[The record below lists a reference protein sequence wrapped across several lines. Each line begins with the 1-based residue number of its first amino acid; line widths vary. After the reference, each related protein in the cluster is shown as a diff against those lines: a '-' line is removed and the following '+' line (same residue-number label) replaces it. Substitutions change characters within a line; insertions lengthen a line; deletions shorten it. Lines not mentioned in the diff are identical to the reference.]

1 MEVIKIITKK
11 TKFKMLLE
19 VLCLV
24 CLLFMIVYFAKA
36 DPSSGTTISSNVT
49 DNGRIYTPANRTDS
63 GGTIT
68 TFSVDAQQQDTRWKA
83 YVGNVT
89 GSLTLDD
96 SDGMTIY
103 NWTVGLADITGEVY
117 SSRASSVSWSLI
129 RCASTTTVASE
140 QTTLGMNSSSADT
153 ITKTFNETTHPE
165 FVTAGETISSGC
177 NATATYVNDAREDQS
192 SATFPLVLLDDE
204 TNLIYTAIIN
214 RNSTGFDN
222 SNYDFQMIVANDP
235 TSTTTYYFYV
245 ELGN

>member
-1 MEVIKIITKK
+1 MIKIKVKK
-11 TKFKMLLE
+11 TRIIRFLTMLCA
-19 VLCLV
+19 VGFIFMV
-24 CLLFMIVYFAKA
+24 ALFTKA

-49 DNGRIYTPANRTDS
+49 DSGRTYTPANRTDP

-96 SDGMTIY
+96 SNGMTIY

-117 SSRASSVSWSLI
+117 SSRASSISWSLI
-129 RCASTTTVASE
+129 RCANTTIVASE

-153 ITKTFNETTHPE
+153 ITKTFNETTHPQ
-165 FVTAGETISSGC
+165 FVTAGKTISSGC
-177 NATATYVNDAREDQS
+177 NATATYVNDQRQEQA
-192 SATFPLVLLDDE
+192 SATFPIILLDDQ
-204 TNLIYTAIIN
+204 TNLVYTTLMN

-222 SNYDFQMIVANDP
+222 RRYDFQMIVANNP
-235 TSTTTYYFYV
+235 ASTTTYYFFV

>member
-1 MEVIKIITKK
+1 VVKIRFKKAKFQKWIVLLGVICFI
-11 TKFKMLLE
+11 F
-19 VLCLV
+19 LV
-24 CLLFMIVYFAKA
+24 MPLVKG
-36 DPSSGTTISSNVT
+36 DPSSGTTISNNVT
-49 DNGRIYTPANRTDS
+49 DNGRVYTPANRTDP

-96 SDGMTIY
+96 SNGMTIY
-103 NWTVGLADITGEVY
+103 NWSVGLADITGEVY

-129 RCASTTTVASE
+129 RCADSTTVANE
-140 QTTLGMNSSSADT
+140 ETTLGMNSSSADT

-177 NATATYVNDAREDQS
+177 NATATYVSDAKEEQS
-192 SATFPLVLLDDE
+192 SATFPIVLLDDE
-204 TNLIYTAIIN
+204 TNLVYTTLIN
-214 RNSTGFDN
+214 RNSTGFDDR
-222 SNYDFQMIVANDP
+222 SYDFQMIVANDP